1 MNRRDPLAC
10 GRPDVS
16 GPYIP
21 DPVGARHASPGFSVL
36 VLACLLAAASALFAT
51 EPGERWRSIYS
62 YDELN
67 SSLVINDF
75 QFLTA
80 QHGVAAG
87 FLLEKDGK
95 IKPTTLFSNDG
106 GQHWTFTPIHENKDV
121 PVSLFF
127 RDSNRGWMVTDDAIW
142 RSDDG
147 GRTWKKLAKLE
158 DIERVY
164 FTSAD
169 HGYAAGDQKKVY
181 ETSDGGKTWT
191 ELAAAAQP
199 DSTPDRTV
207 YNWIDFAGPDAG
219 IITGWNQP
227 APDPRRAIPEWVNP
241 GHSSSRRETPH
252 LSIFLQTR
260 NGGKTWNPTTGSL
273 FGHVACVRLSLNGYG
288 LGIIQFKDAFDWP
301 SEVFRI
307 DWTTGESSRV
317 FREQN
322 RFITD
327 VALPPS
333 GPAYL
338 AGIEK
343 LDHLND
349 SPVPGKV
356 KVLRSEDL
364 DNWQEMDVDYRATA
378 HRVMISAID
387 NKNIW
392 IATDTGMVLKP
403 VPAK

>member
-1 MNRRDPLAC
+1 MRRYFFPILAIC
-10 GRPDVS
+10 LAV
-16 GPYIP
+16 
-21 DPVGARHASPGFSVL
+21 PGMVP
-36 VLACLLAAASALFAT
+36 AAENS
-51 EPGERWRSIYS
+51 EGWRKVYS

-75 QFLTA
+75 KFLTA

-95 IKPTTLFSNDG
+95 VKPTTLVSNDG
-106 GQHWTFTPIHENKDV
+106 GQHWTFTPVKDV

-127 RDSNRGWMVTDDAIW
+127 RDNTRGWMVTDDAIW

-147 GRTWKKLAKLE
+147 GRTWKKLTPLN
-158 DIERVY
+158 DIERV
-164 FTSAD
+164 FFNSAE
-169 HGYAAGDQKKVY
+169 HGWAVGGQKKVY

-199 DSTPDRTV
+199 DSTPERTT

-219 IITGWNQP
+219 IITGWNQT
-227 APDPRRAIPEWVNP
+227 APDPRRVIPEWVSP
-241 GHSSSRRETPH
+241 SHASSSRREAPH

-273 FGHVACVRLSLNGYG
+273 FGHVAAVRLSLSGYG

-322 RFITD
+322 RLITD

-343 LDHLND
+343 LDRLND
-349 SPVPGKV
+349 SPIPGPV
-356 KVLRSEDL
+356 KVLRSDDL
-364 DNWQEMDVDYRATA
+364 DNWHEMDVDYRATA
-378 HRVMISAID
+378 HRVMISAMD
-387 NKNIW
+387 DKNIW
-392 IATDTGMVLKP
+392 IATDTGMVLKL